1 MRKMKLQLYY
11 EKVFS
16 KLNDGFNALPLSN
29 YDSFKLNDEWV
40 SYIRDNKECLL
51 KYGVDL
57 LTFAIKEHKL
67 GLMDDIYKK
76 CINYFKED
84 LERNQYTVS
93 PQKYH
98 DKLHLYS
105 FEIVNSEMSNYDAV
119 YQHILYE
126 IHPIIFIAIFVYG
139 IAAQLTESIYFYL
152 YFILINITFIANY
165 LYNIDD
171 TIEFDS
177 IFEELSQIFS
187 YNLGQFILQLTRKIM
202 SPTIIF
208 MNPYIKFVNYPK
220 DYNWFWELIKP
231 QPSPFVKTINRD
243 IYKTWN
249 GEALINFKWI
259 TYGMYYYTIIWFIF
273 TAFLGCFTAVAT
285 IPQQNLD
292 ENVKKGLLI
301 VSIIFGLIH
310 LSFEVRQFIY
320 SYSEWIHNYWNFFD
334 LGAYSVPT
342 FTSIYWL
349 CTNYVGNF
357 WLSFSC
363 ILLDLKFLLFL
374 RVFESFGVYFAIIV
388 GVAKQIVYFL
398 VILLIIIISFAHAF
412 LIILRPRL
420 DYSLDQ
426 PITNNDPNNP
436 WNLNTTYN
444 QVENGIATQNTSF
457 VQAPDENT
465 NMFTD
470 YKTAL
475 FAMYLFLT
483 GDTSAL
489 TNKWEYKE
497 NPALV
502 IFFILFS
509 FLIVIYLMNLFIGL
523 LNTAIEKENN
533 RVSYLVQKAE
543 ILAEIEL
550 FYMLPHTR
558 RRKDWFPTRPM
569 YYYADIIKTR
579 KKIKELIREGE
590 WKADE
595 FYDMKK
601 NLLELLK
608 IKHEPHETI

>member
-84 LERNQYTVS
+84 LERNQVFLNVITSTMPLFNIYYPEYIERYSLDTIMITDS
-93 PQKYH
+93 PFY
-98 DKLHLYS
+98 
-105 FEIVNSEMSNYDAV
+105 INSEMSNYDAV

-292 ENVKKGLLI
+292 ENVKKVIVNGFTIIGTFLI
-301 VSIIFGLIH
+301 WEHI
-310 LSFEVRQFIY
+310 Q
-320 SYSEWIHNYWNFFD
+320 
-334 LGAYSVPT
+334 
-342 FTSIYWL
+342 
-349 CTNYVGNF
+349 
-357 WLSFSC
+357 
-363 ILLDLKFLLFL
+363 FLLSHPFIGYVQII
-374 RVFESFGVYFAIIV
+374 VFESFGVYFAIIV